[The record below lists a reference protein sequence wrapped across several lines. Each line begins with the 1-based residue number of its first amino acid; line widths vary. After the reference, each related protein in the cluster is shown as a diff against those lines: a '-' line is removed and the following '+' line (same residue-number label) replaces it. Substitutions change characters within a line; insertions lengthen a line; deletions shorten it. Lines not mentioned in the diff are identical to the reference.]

1 MISKTIGYNGVHN
14 IFRQT
19 HIQTPTICTWHA
31 IVQLIGASSDSAMGS
46 NMEWLVQSE
55 SIKSST
61 NSTGKYIPPVTRK
74 TREKTDTERMMYF
87 YNFI

>member
-1 MISKTIGYNGVHN
+1 MHLTRHG
-14 IFRQT
+14 
-19 HIQTPTICTWHA
+19 

-55 SIKSST
+55 SSKSSM
-61 NSTGKYIPPVTRK
+61 NSTGKYMPPVTRK
-74 TREKTDTERMMYF
+74 THKKTDTERMMYF